1 MSTKILVYIDLLDGA
16 PTSLSREIAA
26 GARTLAGIGGTV
38 DLAVFGRSADAA
50 SGLGADRVLT
60 APELAGQHYNPAV
73 HAAWLER
80 AFAESKPDVVFFGN
94 STSGIDLAP
103 ALAIRH
109 GLPLIGYCTAVRMDG
124 DAIEAESQI
133 YGGKLVATSRGTL
146 PAVAMVN
153 PGAFSEDAGGSR
165 TAEVVALSA
174 PDGADVGAV
183 TFLSATMPDPNA
195 VDITKSDRLLCVGR
209 GIGDE
214 DAIGEARE
222 AAGLMGGEL
231 VGSRPIVDAGWLPKE
246 RQVGKSGRKVKP
258 RLYLALGVSGAPEH
272 IEGMGTS
279 DLIVAINTDPAAPIF
294 DHAHFGATVDVADF
308 LPAFREAL
316 SEKAG

>member
-1 MSTKILVYIDLLDGA
+1 MKVLVYIDLLDGA
-16 PTSLSREIAA
+16 ATSLSRELVA
-26 GARTLAGIGGTV
+26 GARALAGGGGTV
-38 DLAVFGRSADAA
+38 DLAVFGRSADVA
-50 SGLGADRVLT
+50 SDLGGDRVLT
-60 APELAGQHYNPAV
+60 APQLDGEHYNPAV
-73 HAAWLER
+73 HAAWMEQ
-80 AFAESKPDVVFFGN
+80 AIAESAPDLVLFGN

-103 ALAIRH
+103 AVAIRRD
-109 GLPLIGYCTAVRMDG
+109 LPVLCYCTGLRAEG

-133 YGGKLVATSRGTL
+133 YGGKLVAMARATL
-146 PAVAMVN
+146 PAVAVVN
-153 PGAFSEDAGGSR
+153 PGAFAEDAGSSP
-165 TAEVVALSA
+165 AVEVVTLAA
-174 PDGADVGAV
+174 PDAANAGAV
-183 TFLSATMPDPNA
+183 RFLSATTPDPDA
-195 VDITKSDRLLCVGR
+195 VDITRSDRLLCVGR

-214 DAIGEARE
+214 DAIEEARE

-294 DHAHFGATVDVADF
+294 DYAHIGATVDVADF
-308 LPAFREAL
+308 LPAFKDAL